1 MPQSQMP
8 DEISFSPLYSWRAPA
23 EVLYLRNKVG
33 KTNGVSSQRRF
44 PLHADKQKENE
55 KLREALSRKAA
66 SLEHLQRELASV
78 RAEKERLQRE
88 VDEKESQNQRL
99 LQEVCHGR
107 RALSR

>member
-8 DEISFSPLYSWRAPA
+8 DEIFCPLYSWRAPA
-23 EVLYLRNKVG
+23 EALCLRNKVG

-44 PLHADKQKENE
+44 PLRADKQKENE
-55 KLREALSRKAA
+55 KLREALSRKAVL
-66 SLEHLQRELASV
+66 LEHLQRELASV

-88 VDEKESQNQRL
+88 VDEKERQSRRL
-99 LQEVCHGR
+99 LQEVCRGR